1 MKRSRT
7 NARVRRDT
15 VRQVLAVALLL
26 GMVGFAVA
34 GPSGIVAWSDSQK
47 QLDQRQV
54 EIARLTGER
63 DQLRNKVD
71 LLDPRHTDTDFAG
84 ELVRNRLNVVHKD
97 DRVMLLH

>member
-7 NARVRRDT
+7 DPRVKRDAM
-15 VRQVLAVALLL
+15 RQMLAVALLL
-26 GMVGFAVA
+26 AMAGFAVA
-34 GPSGIVAWSDSQK
+34 GPSGIVTWSDSQK
-47 QLDQRQV
+47 RLDQRQA
-54 EIARLTGER
+54 EIAQLTKER

-97 DRVMLLH
+97 DRVMLLR